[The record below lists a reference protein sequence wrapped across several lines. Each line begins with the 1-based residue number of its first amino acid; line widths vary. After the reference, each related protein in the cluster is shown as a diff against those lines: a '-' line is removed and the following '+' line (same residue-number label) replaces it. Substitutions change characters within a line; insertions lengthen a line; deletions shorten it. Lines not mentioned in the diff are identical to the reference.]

1 MELSYSLLCAPGGG
15 LLPRVLRDHRVLEMK
30 YANHA
35 LSPQQSLSSLNS
47 FYKGFKKKHERMHDI
62 HYKLASWV
70 MRR

>member
-35 LSPQQSLSSLNS
+35 LSPLCNLSVL
-47 FYKGFKKKHERMHDI
+47 
-62 HYKLASWV
+62 
-70 MRR
+70 